1 MAKQRTTKEMLAKLE
16 TENNYQT
23 SSINELKVLMT
34 NHIVSSDKFRLQ
46 VTKNTTTIGGLK
58 WVIGIIVGMCTG
70 VTVWIV
76 SVFITK

>member
-1 MAKQRTTKEMLAKLE
+1 MAKQRTTREMLAKLE
-16 TENNYQT
+16 TQNGYQT
-23 SSINELKVLMT
+23 SSINELKDLMAE
-34 NHIVSSDKFRLQ
+34 HITRSEVFRLQ